1 VARHNSD
8 VRAASILLILLLTAA
23 PVLAQAPPAL
33 VIDAPPELSA
43 ARARLESYDRS
54 QLAGIV
60 GLVGLSD
67 PGPPIRVV
75 LATDDGE
82 LARQVT
88 PWTAGFAV
96 GEASLIVLF
105 PSRSPRYPHDTLE
118 DVLRHEVAHIL
129 ISRAANS
136 RPVPRW
142 FHEGL
147 AMAVERPWG
156 LEDRSRLAST
166 LLFGPRLTLGGID
179 ALFTGGQGMQARGY
193 SLSAAVVRHIISE
206 HGAAA
211 PAGIL
216 RRVADG
222 WGFDQ
227 AAASV
232 TGRSIPYFESEFWNR
247 QRTWTMWIPLLASS
261 TVLWLGVIGLA
272 ALAVRRRRQR
282 AAAMRKRWD
291 AEEAVVLEQESRST
305 EP

>member
-1 VARHNSD
+1 
-8 VRAASILLILLLTAA
+8 VRAAVTLLILFLTAA
-23 PVLAQAPPAL
+23 RILAQAPPDL

-54 QLAGIV
+54 PLSGSV
-60 GLVGLSD
+60 GLVGLAD
-67 PGPPIRVV
+67 PGPSIRVV
-75 LATDDGE
+75 LATDNGE
-82 LARQVT
+82 VARQVT

-105 PSRSPRYPHDTLE
+105 PSRSPTYPHDTLE

-129 ISRAANS
+129 ISRAANG

-179 ALFTGGQGMQARGY
+179 SLFSGGQGMQARGY
-193 SLSAAVVRHIISE
+193 SLSAAVVRYIISE

-211 PAGIL
+211 PAEIL

-222 WGFDQ
+222 WTFDE

-232 TGRSIPYFESEFWNR
+232 TERSIPYFESEFWDR

-261 TVLWLGVIGLA
+261 TVVWLGVIGLA
-272 ALAVRRRRQR
+272 ALAVRRRRRR
-282 AAAMRKRWD
+282 AAALRRRWE
-291 AEEAVVLEQESRST
+291 AEEAATPEQEARTT